1 MTTFAESYDS
11 AGKTIHPVTT
21 YAMSGLG
28 STEQDYAP
36 ADQRLSVKDPLSAER
51 KSETQCQPP
60 NLGCT
65 G

>member
-28 STEQDYAP
+28 ITEQDYPESCRSGSWA
-36 ADQRLSVKDPLSAER
+36 S
-51 KSETQCQPP
+51 
-60 NLGCT
+60 T